1 MNPRWSN
8 SPLLV
13 FSFGI
18 EVHLSLGNYKV
29 KTRKSKR
36 VFFLTIIIMVS
47 LNKLSKIKRK
57 HCWGR
62 DKTFLKTTIKLKGVA
77 MFNAKLRKL
86 LKKDLN
92 NEIELL

>member
-1 MNPRWSN
+1 
-8 SPLLV
+8 
-13 FSFGI
+13 
-18 EVHLSLGNYKV
+18 
-29 KTRKSKR
+29 
-36 VFFLTIIIMVS
+36 MVS